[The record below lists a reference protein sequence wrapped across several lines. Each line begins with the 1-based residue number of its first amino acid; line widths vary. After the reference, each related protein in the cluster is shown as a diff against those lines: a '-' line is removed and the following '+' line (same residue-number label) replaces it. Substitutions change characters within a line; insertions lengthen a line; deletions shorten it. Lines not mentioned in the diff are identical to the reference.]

1 MFNPQTHYAMKVF
14 VYGTLR
20 KELGN
25 HYFLQDS
32 VFLGN
37 AITDR
42 SYVMLESSLGRSIP
56 YVVKPNKLTK
66 DLTTF
71 VHGEVY
77 EVDNLTLANLDRL
90 EGHPGWYKRE
100 YVDVFISG
108 DTKPTKA
115 MIYFMPWS
123 EFEDRNVLY
132 VNTGGDFFEAPVEV
146 PMSLLV

>member
-1 MFNPQTHYAMKVF
+1 MKVF

-25 HYFLQDS
+25 HYLLQDS

-37 AITDR
+37 AITNET
-42 SYVMLESSLGRSIP
+42 YVMLESSLGRSIP
-56 YVVKPNKLTK
+56 YVVKPNKITK
-66 DLTTF
+66 DITTF
-71 VHGEVY
+71 VQGEVY
-77 EVDNLTLANLDRL
+77 EVDDLTLAHLDRL

-108 DTKPTKA
+108 DDKPIKA
-115 MIYFMPWS
+115 MMYMMPWS
-123 EFEDRNVLY
+123 EFEQRNVLY
-132 VNTGGDFFEAPVEV
+132 VNSGGDFFESPIEV